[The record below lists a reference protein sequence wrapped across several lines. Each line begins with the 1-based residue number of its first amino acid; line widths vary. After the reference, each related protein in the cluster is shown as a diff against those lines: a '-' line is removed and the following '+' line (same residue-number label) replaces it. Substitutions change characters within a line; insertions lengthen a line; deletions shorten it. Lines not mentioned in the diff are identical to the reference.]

1 MSEEEL
7 TVTSTPLNEPR
18 LPTLLVE
25 SEADLEI
32 LISDLEK
39 YDGPICIDAERASG
53 FRYGQKAYLVQIAIP
68 NKTIFLIDP
77 TSKYSKE
84 AWQRFATATNELPWV
99 IHAASQDLTCL
110 ADLKLVPTQI
120 LDTELASRILGLPKV
135 ALGTITEHYL
145 GLKLA
150 KEHSAVD
157 WSIRPLP
164 KAWLDYA
171 ALDVDVLFELWSAVE
186 SDLVSKDRMGI
197 AIQEFDFLLLPSMK
211 EPKTERWRS
220 TTGLYEIKD
229 QRALTV
235 AKYLWEARE
244 ALAIDRDIAPGRL
257 IPDSAIIAAV
267 KAAPKSKS
275 ELASLRTFSG
285 KASRTF
291 IDVWWKALSEGTT
304 TKNLVELR
312 LKSTGIPNHRNW
324 AQKFPEAHARLLT
337 CKHLLSKV
345 AEELSIP
352 AENIVSPEVIR
363 ALCFEPP
370 SPLTVGSITAKLI
383 EKRVRSWQIEQIAD
397 VLLIGLAATTPPEI
411 EPEVKDEAP

>member
-1 MSEEEL
+1 MSEEEQL
-7 TVTSTPLNEPR
+7 VTSTPLNEPR
-18 LPTLLVE
+18 LPTFLVD
-25 SEADLEI
+25 SE
-32 LISDLEK
+32 SDLSKVIDALQKHE
-39 YDGPICIDAERASG
+39 GPICIDAERASG
-53 FRYGQKAYLVQIAIP
+53 FRYGQKAYLIQIAIP
-68 NKTIFLIDP
+68 EDAIYLIDP
-77 TSKYSKE
+77 TPKYSKE
-84 AWQRFATATNELPWV
+84 AWSAFTKEVNNKPWI
-99 IHAASQDLTCL
+99 IHAASQDLSCL
-110 ADLKLVPTQI
+110 AELALVPTKI

-157 WSIRPLP
+157 WSTRPLP
-164 KAWLDYA
+164 KSWLDYA
-171 ALDVDVLFELWSAVE
+171 ALDVDVLFDLWVAVE
-186 SDLVSKDRMGI
+186 ADLVANNRMGI
-197 AIQEFDFLLLPSMK
+197 ALQEFDFLLTPTLK
-211 EPKTERWRS
+211 EPKTDRWRS
-220 TTGLYEIKD
+220 ITGLHEIKD

-244 ALAIDRDIAPGRL
+244 NLAVDRDIAPGRL

-267 KAAPKSKS
+267 RASPKSKS

-312 LKSTGIPNHRNW
+312 AKSVGIPNHRNW
-324 AQKFPEAHARLLT
+324 SQKFPEAHARLLT
-337 CKHLLSKV
+337 CKHLIAKV

-363 ALCFEPP
+363 SLCFEPP
-370 SPLTVGSITAKLI
+370 TPLTAESITARLV
-383 EKRVRSWQIEQIAD
+383 EKRVRSWQIAEIAE
-397 VLLIGLAATTPPEI
+397 VLLIGLAATTPPVVE
-411 EPEVKDEAP
+411 EEAKPETL

>member
-1 MSEEEL
+1 MSEEEQL
-7 TVTSTPLNEPR
+7 VTSTPLNEPR
-18 LPTLLVE
+18 LPTFLVD
-25 SEADLEI
+25 SE
-32 LISDLEK
+32 SDLSKVIDALQKHE
-39 YDGPICIDAERASG
+39 GPICIDAERASG
-53 FRYGQKAYLVQIAIP
+53 FRYGQKAYLIQIAIP
-68 NKTIFLIDP
+68 EDAIYLIDP
-77 TSKYSKE
+77 TPKYSKE
-84 AWQRFATATNELPWV
+84 AWSAFTKEVNNKPWI
-99 IHAASQDLTCL
+99 IHAASQDLPCL
-110 ADLKLVPTQI
+110 AELALVPTKI

-157 WSIRPLP
+157 WSTRPLP
-164 KAWLDYA
+164 KSWLDYA
-171 ALDVDVLFELWSAVE
+171 ALDVDVLFDLWVAVE
-186 SDLVSKDRMGI
+186 ADLVANNRMGI
-197 AIQEFDFLLLPSMK
+197 ALQEFDFLLTPTLK
-211 EPKTERWRS
+211 EPKTDRWRS
-220 TTGLYEIKD
+220 ITGLHEIKD

-244 ALAIDRDIAPGRL
+244 NLAVDRDIAPGRL

-267 KAAPKSKS
+267 RASPKSKS

-312 LKSTGIPNHRNW
+312 AKSVGIPNHRNW
-324 AQKFPEAHARLLT
+324 SQKFPEAHARLLT
-337 CKHLLSKV
+337 CKHLIAKV

-363 ALCFEPP
+363 SLCFEPP
-370 SPLTVGSITAKLI
+370 TPLTAETITARLV
-383 EKRVRSWQIEQIAD
+383 EKRVRSWQIAEIAE
-397 VLLIGLAATTPPEI
+397 VLLIGLAATTPPVVE
-411 EPEVKDEAP
+411 EEAKPETL

>member
-1 MSEEEL
+1 
-7 TVTSTPLNEPR
+7 
-18 LPTLLVE
+18 
-25 SEADLEI
+25 
-32 LISDLEK
+32 
-39 YDGPICIDAERASG
+39 
-53 FRYGQKAYLVQIAIP
+53 
-68 NKTIFLIDP
+68 
-77 TSKYSKE
+77 
-84 AWQRFATATNELPWV
+84 
-99 IHAASQDLTCL
+99 
-110 ADLKLVPTQI
+110 
-120 LDTELASRILGLPKV
+120 
-135 ALGTITEHYL
+135 
-145 GLKLA
+145 
-150 KEHSAVD
+150 
-157 WSIRPLP
+157 
-164 KAWLDYA
+164 
-171 ALDVDVLFELWSAVE
+171 
-186 SDLVSKDRMGI
+186 MGI

-211 EPKTERWRS
+211 EPKTDRWRS
-220 TTGLYEIKD
+220 TTGLHEIRD

-370 SPLTVGSITAKLI
+370 SPLTIENITARLI
-383 EKRVRSWQIEQIAD
+383 EKRVRSWQIKQIAE
-397 VLLIGLAATTPPEI
+397 VLLLGLAATTPPEI
-411 EPEVKDEAP
+411 EPEVKDEAL

>member
-1 MSEEEL
+1 MSEEEQL
-7 TVTSTPLNEPR
+7 VTSTPLNEPR
-18 LPTLLVE
+18 LPTFLVD
-25 SEADLEI
+25 SE
-32 LISDLEK
+32 SDLSKVIDALQKHE
-39 YDGPICIDAERASG
+39 GPICIDAERASG
-53 FRYGQKAYLVQIAIP
+53 FRYGQKAYLIQIAIP
-68 NKTIFLIDP
+68 EDAIYLIDP
-77 TSKYSKE
+77 TPKYSKE
-84 AWQRFATATNELPWV
+84 AWSAFTKEVNNKPWI
-99 IHAASQDLTCL
+99 IHAASQDLSCL
-110 ADLKLVPTQI
+110 AELALVPTKI

-157 WSIRPLP
+157 WSTRPLP
-164 KAWLDYA
+164 KSWLDYA
-171 ALDVDVLFELWSAVE
+171 ALDVDVLFDLWVAVE
-186 SDLVSKDRMGI
+186 ADLVANNRMGI
-197 AIQEFDFLLLPSMK
+197 ALQEFDFLLTPTLK
-211 EPKTERWRS
+211 EPKTDRWRS
-220 TTGLYEIKD
+220 ITGLHEIKD

-244 ALAIDRDIAPGRL
+244 NLAVDRDIAPGRL

-267 KAAPKSKS
+267 RASPKSKS

-312 LKSTGIPNHRNW
+312 AKSVGIPNHRNW
-324 AQKFPEAHARLLT
+324 SQKFPEAHARLLT
-337 CKHLLSKV
+337 CKHLIAKV

-363 ALCFEPP
+363 SLCFEPP
-370 SPLTVGSITAKLI
+370 TPLTAETITARLV
-383 EKRVRSWQIEQIAD
+383 EKRVRSWQIAEIAE
-397 VLLIGLAATTPPEI
+397 VLLIGLAATTPPVVE
-411 EPEVKDEAP
+411 EEAKPETL

>member
-7 TVTSTPLNEPR
+7 TVASTPLNEPR

-25 SEADLEI
+25 SETDLET

-39 YDGPICIDAERASG
+39 YAGPICIDAERASG

-68 NKTIFLIDP
+68 NKTIYLIDP
-77 TSKYSKE
+77 TIKYTQDN
-84 AWQRFATATNELPWV
+84 WQRFANATNELPWV

-220 TTGLYEIKD
+220 TTGLHEIKD

>member
-1 MSEEEL
+1 MSEEEQL
-7 TVTSTPLNEPR
+7 VTSTPLNEPR
-18 LPTLLVE
+18 LPTFLVD
-25 SEADLEI
+25 SE
-32 LISDLEK
+32 SDLAQVTDALHN
-39 YDGPICIDAERASG
+39 YQGPICIDAERASG
-53 FRYGQKAYLVQIAIP
+53 FRYGQKAYLIQIAIP
-68 NKTIFLIDP
+68 TKAIYLIDP
-77 TSKYSKE
+77 TPKYSE
-84 AWQRFATATNELPWV
+84 EVWSAFAYETNKKPWI
-99 IHAASQDLTCL
+99 IHAASQDLSCL
-110 ADLKLVPTQI
+110 NELSLLPTQI

-157 WSIRPLP
+157 WSTRPLP
-164 KAWLDYA
+164 KSWLDYA
-171 ALDVDVLFELWSAVE
+171 ALDVDVLFDLWVAVE
-186 SDLVSKDRMGI
+186 ADLVAKNRMGI
-197 AIQEFDFLLLPSMK
+197 ALQEFDYLLSPTLK
-211 EPKTERWRS
+211 EPKTDRWRS
-220 TTGLYEIKD
+220 ITGLHEIKD

-244 ALAIDRDIAPGRL
+244 NLAAERDIAPGRL

-291 IDVWWKALSEGTT
+291 IDVWWKALSEGTA

-312 LKSTGIPNHRNW
+312 AKSVGIPNHRNW
-324 AQKFPEAHARLLT
+324 SQKFPEAHARLLT
-337 CKHLLSKV
+337 CKQLLAKV

-363 ALCFEPP
+363 SLCFEPP
-370 SPLTVGSITAKLI
+370 TPLTNESITARLV
-383 EKRVRSWQIEQIAD
+383 EKRVRSWQIAEINEM
-397 VLLIGLAATTPPEI
+397 LLVGLAATTPPVVEE
-411 EPEVKDEAP
+411 EPKPETL

>member
-1 MSEEEL
+1 MSEEEI

-18 LPTLLVE
+18 LSTLLIE

-39 YDGPICIDAERASG
+39 HQGPICIDAERASG

-77 TSKYSKE
+77 TVKYSKE
-84 AWQRFATATNELPWV
+84 AWQRFATATNAKPWI

-110 ADLKLVPTQI
+110 AELQLVPTQI

-135 ALGTITEHYL
+135 ALGTITEQYL

-164 KAWLDYA
+164 KSWLDYA
-171 ALDVDVLFELWSAVE
+171 ALDVDVLFELWGAVE
-186 SDLVSKDRMGI
+186 ADLVAKNRMGI
-197 AIQEFDFLLLPSMK
+197 AIQEFDFLLLPSLK
-211 EPKTERWRS
+211 EPKTDRWRS
-220 TTGLYEIKD
+220 TTGLHEIKD

-312 LKSTGIPNHRNW
+312 VKSTGIPNHRNW

-370 SPLTVGSITAKLI
+370 SPLTLENITARLI
-383 EKRVRSWQIEQIAD
+383 EKRVRSWQIEQIAE

-411 EPEVKDEAP
+411 EPEVKDEAL